1 MFDMRQQFLQRLKI
15 KDKTFH
21 SLLTAL
27 KHSHLNH
34 RIEIRPDT
42 YPQHPLIPLLQYHMT
57 PQLVVHLRP
66 WYDEFLVGC
75 ELCQRLDVFT
85 QTVRSYVACPFEL
98 ARPVDC
104 WLVPV
109 LDELLLVHLPMMGQ
123 FENRVG

>member
-1 MFDMRQQFLQRLKI
+1 MFDMRQQSLQRLKI
-15 KDKTFH
+15 KDETFH

-27 KHSHLNH
+27 KHPHLNH

-42 YPQHPLIPLLQYHMT
+42 NPQHPLVPLLQYHMT
-57 PQLVVHLRP
+57 TQLVVDFRP
-66 WYDEFLVGC
+66 RYDEFLVGG

-85 QTVRSYVACPFEL
+85 QTVRSDVTCPLEL